1 MLPRGTLGPVTP
13 DEAAAALTAVP
24 GDLDATVA
32 ALPGAPG
39 HVAWWAAPS
48 VLPALDGA
56 PHPRA
61 DLRLL
66 DLGVAAMLRNRVRRQ
81 DLYRAGV
88 SRLRRVA
95 AGLLLEELALAPTW
109 AADVILP
116 TADEERLSAWLRA
129 RLALT
134 WVPDDDREVHRDA
147 VAGLVGPAGL
157 ASPAAHEAEQR
168 YVAAAGERTPREAG
182 VPFRRP

>member
-1 MLPRGTLGPVTP
+1 MTP
-13 DEAAAALTAVP
+13 DEAAAALTVEP

-39 HVAWWAAPS
+39 HLAWWAAPS
-48 VLPALDGA
+48 VLPALGGA

-66 DLGVAAMLRNRVRRQ
+66 DLGVATMLRNRVRRQ

-95 AGLLLEELALAPTW
+95 AGLLLDELALAPTW
-109 AADVILP
+109 AADVVLP
-116 TADEERLSAWLRA
+116 TADEERLTTWLRA
-129 RLALT
+129 RLVVDVGGRRRPRGPPGGGRRA
-134 WVPDDDREVHRDA
+134 RGAGRA
-147 VAGLVGPAGL
+147 GVAGRAGGG
-157 ASPAAHEAEQR
+157 AAVRGRGRDEG
-168 YVAAAGERTPREAG
+168 AAAGRGA
-182 VPFRRP
+182 VPAAVTARVG